1 MLLGIRSLRAL
12 KTVIDF
18 EKDVAV
24 FAFLNPYV
32 GISSRR
38 SASGHV
44 LINLSQNWMQDSFQL
59 ADPTPAFGIAEQS
72 CEAKEGVI
80 GAVLAVP
87 SECETSQHVGPDNVT
102 APDEASECPAV
113 LFQSRGSVGLWIR

>member
-32 GISSRR
+32 GIPSRR

-80 GAVLAVP
+80 GAVLAV
-87 SECETSQHVGPDNVT
+87 
-102 APDEASECPAV
+102 
-113 LFQSRGSVGLWIR
+113 